1 MMITVKVAMNLKGFQ
16 FWAGAKDFAAKLT
29 DDECEILEEIIDD
42 SFPDGID
49 ETTLNDM
56 FWFEQDEIAEILG
69 TTVEEIEAR
78 E

>member
-1 MMITVKVAMNLKGFQ
+1 MITVKVAMNLKGFQ
-16 FWAGAKDFAAKLT
+16 FWSGAKPFAEKLT

>member
-16 FWAGAKDFAAKLT
+16 FWSGAKDFAAKLT

-69 TTVEEIEAR
+69 TTVKEIEAR

>member
-1 MMITVKVAMNLKGFQ
+1 MNLRGFH
-16 FWAGAKDFAAKLT
+16 FWAGAKDFTEKLT